1 MNITAET
8 LRKSLCATFCRD
20 VAVVQR
26 ADSIAVSLPIVG
38 RDGDHLT
45 AYVSPTTGGWRVSD
59 KGATLMRLSYEN
71 DLTKLLAGARERLF
85 NTVLEESGLQ
95 EDDGELFAQVPAD
108 SLAMGLFSLGQGVT
122 RVEDLGLWTRSRV
135 ESTFNDDLRGILLD
149 AVGADNVVEG
159 YEVPGLPGAEN
170 YPVDFFVR
178 TPNVP
183 LYIFGVGN
191 KDKAR
196 LATIILQHLAAY
208 TQRFNSM
215 VVYSDVDDIPKA
227 DARRL
232 MIAAN
237 DAVPSITEREGI
249 RAKIAHRMAA

>member
-1 MNITAET
+1 MNTTADA
-8 LRKSLCATFCRD
+8 LRQSLCATFCRD

-26 ADSIAVSLPIVG
+26 ADSMAISLPIVG
-38 RDGDHLT
+38 RDGDCLT
-45 AYVSPTTGGWRVSD
+45 AYVSPATAGWRVSD

-71 DLTKLLAGARERLF
+71 DLAKLLTGARERLF
-85 NTVLEESGLQ
+85 NTVLQESGLQ
-95 EDDGELFAQVPAD
+95 EDDGELFAEVPAD
-108 SLAMGLFSLGQGVT
+108 ALTMGLFSLAQGAT
-122 RVEDLGLWTRSRV
+122 RVEDLGLWSRSRV
-135 ESTFNDDLRGILLD
+135 ENTFADDLRAILLD
-149 AVGADNVVEG
+149 AAGAGNLVEG

-170 YPVDFFVR
+170 YPVDFFIQ
-178 TPNVP
+178 TPTLP
-183 LYIFGVGN
+183 LYVFGVGS

-215 VVYSDVDDIPKA
+215 VVYSDVDEIPKP

-249 RAKIAHRMAA
+249 KAKIAHRMVA

>member
-1 MNITAET
+1 MTATAEA
-8 LRKSLCATFCRD
+8 LRESLCATFCRD

-26 ADSIAVSLPIVG
+26 EGALAVSLPIVG

-45 AYVSPTTGGWRVSD
+45 AYVEPTTGGWRVSD

-71 DLTKLLAGARERLF
+71 DLSKLLTGARERLF
-85 NTVLEESGLQ
+85 NTVLQESGLQ
-95 EDDGELFAQVPAD
+95 EDDGELFTEVPAD
-108 SLAMGLFSLGQGVT
+108 ALSMGLFSLGQGTT
-122 RVEDLGLWTRSRV
+122 RIEDLGLWTRNRV
-135 ESTFNDDLRGILLD
+135 ESTFTDDLRAVLIE
-149 AVGADNVVEG
+149 AVGHDNVVEG

-178 TPNVP
+178 TPGAP
-183 LYIFGVGN
+183 LYIFGINN

-237 DAVPSITEREGI
+237 DAVPSITERDGI
-249 RAKIAHRMAA
+249 KAKIAHRMAA

>member
-1 MNITAET
+1 MTATAEA
-8 LRKSLCATFCRD
+8 LRESLCATFCRD

-26 ADSIAVSLPIVG
+26 AGALAVSLPIVG

-45 AYVSPTTGGWRVSD
+45 AYVTPTTGGWRVSD

-71 DLTKLLAGARERLF
+71 DLAKLLTGARERLF
-85 NTVLEESGLQ
+85 NTVLQESGLQ
-95 EDDGELFAQVPAD
+95 EDDGELFTEVPAD
-108 SLAMGLFSLGQGVT
+108 ALSMGLFALGQGTT
-122 RVEDLGLWTRSRV
+122 RIEDLGLWTRNRV
-135 ESTFNDDLRGILLD
+135 ESTFTDDLRAVLVE
-149 AVGADNVVEG
+149 AVGAANVTEG

-170 YPVDFFVR
+170 YPVDFCIQ
-178 TPNVP
+178 TPGLP

-215 VVYSDVDDIPKA
+215 VVYADVDDIPKA

-237 DAVPSITEREGI
+237 DAVPSITERDGI
-249 RAKIAHRMAA
+249 KAKIAHRMIA